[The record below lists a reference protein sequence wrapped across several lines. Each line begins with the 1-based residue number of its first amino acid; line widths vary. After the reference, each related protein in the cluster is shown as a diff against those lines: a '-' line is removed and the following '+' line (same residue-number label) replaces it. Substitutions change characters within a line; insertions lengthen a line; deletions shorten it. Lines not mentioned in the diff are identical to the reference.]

1 MSSNY
6 VCIACGH
13 EGTDE
18 FEMRRMSTGE
28 IQPVC
33 YGCIDKY
40 EEACRESE
48 DDGRG
53 SDPGVARNPIKTLR
67 VAPDSRITLLA
78 GGNVVLDDQV
88 VFHLDSAAGDSHG
101 LAETPKGVRP
111 GRTN

>member
-1 MSSNY
+1 MPSDIY

-40 EEACRESE
+40 EEACRESM
-48 DDGRG
+48 
-53 SDPGVARNPIKTLR
+53 DPE
-67 VAPDSRITLLA
+67 PDR
-78 GGNVVLDDQV
+78 
-88 VFHLDSAAGDSHG
+88 
-101 LAETPKGVRP
+101 EE
-111 GRTN
+111 

>member
-1 MSSNY
+1 MSSDIY

-18 FEMRRMSTGE
+18 FEMRRMWTGF
-28 IQPVC
+28 IAPVC

-53 SDPGVARNPIKTLR
+53 SDPEP
-67 VAPDSRITLLA
+67 
-78 GGNVVLDDQV
+78 
-88 VFHLDSAAGDSHG
+88 GDSP
-101 LAETPKGVRP
+101 AANERP
-111 GRTN
+111 ATQ

>member
-18 FEMRRMSTGE
+18 FELRHMSTGE
-28 IQPVC
+28 MQPVC

-48 DDGRG
+48 DDG
-53 SDPGVARNPIKTLR
+53 
-67 VAPDSRITLLA
+67 
-78 GGNVVLDDQV
+78 GGGA
-88 VFHLDSAAGDSHG
+88 SPEAGDSP
-101 LAETPKGVRP
+101 ADNE
-111 GRTN
+111 

>member
-53 SDPGVARNPIKTLR
+53 SDPE
-67 VAPDSRITLLA
+67 S
-78 GGNVVLDDQV
+78 
-88 VFHLDSAAGDSHG
+88 GDSP
-101 LAETPKGVRP
+101 AANERP
-111 GRTN
+111 ATQ

>member
-33 YGCIDKY
+33 YGCLDRY
-40 EEACRESE
+40 EEASRESMNPE
-48 DDGRG
+48 PDDEAH
-53 SDPGVARNPIKTLR
+53 VRN
-67 VAPDSRITLLA
+67 D
-78 GGNVVLDDQV
+78 
-88 VFHLDSAAGDSHG
+88 
-101 LAETPKGVRP
+101 E
-111 GRTN
+111 

>member
-6 VCIACGH
+6 VCIACKH

-40 EEACRESE
+40 EEACRESMDLE
-48 DDGRG
+48 PEGE
-53 SDPGVARNPIKTLR
+53 VHVRN
-67 VAPDSRITLLA
+67 D
-78 GGNVVLDDQV
+78 
-88 VFHLDSAAGDSHG
+88 
-101 LAETPKGVRP
+101 E
-111 GRTN
+111 